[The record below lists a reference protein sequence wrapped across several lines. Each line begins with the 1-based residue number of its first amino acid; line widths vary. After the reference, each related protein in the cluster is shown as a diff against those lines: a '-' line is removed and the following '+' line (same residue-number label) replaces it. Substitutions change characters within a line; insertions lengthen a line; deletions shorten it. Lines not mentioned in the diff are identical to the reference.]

1 MMMEFAGSAT
11 NMVVRKGGG
20 YLGSAS
26 PFSVTQMTAFL

>member
-1 MMMEFAGSAT
+1 MMEFAGS

-26 PFSVTQMTAFL
+26 PFSDTQMTAFL